1 MYKFYLSFFLLW
13 IALFV
18 GTIAD
23 TYSAEKKLAITIWP
37 IEGKKKTTVFYIIGF
52 IVKRMAGK

>member
-1 MYKFYLSFFLLW
+1 MW

-18 GTIAD
+18 GTIVD

-52 IVKRMAGK
+52 IVKRMVGK

>member
-18 GTIAD
+18 GTIVD

-37 IEGKKKTTVFYIIGF
+37 IEGKKKKQYFTLLGS
-52 IVKRMAGK
+52 